1 MRSSPAR
8 SKTSR
13 LLATIR
19 CFWSASP
26 PPRPAAQS
34 AGGSP
39 PEPSERLAT
48 DGAQNS
54 DRYAF
59 RDQAGP
65 ASSLYGSGWPKPVSG
80 AERAGSSDGPDRLS
94 ANIEV
99 EL

>member
-1 MRSSPAR
+1 MRSFPAR
-8 SKTSR
+8 SITFR
-13 LLATIR
+13 ILATTR
-19 CFWSASP
+19 CFWSASR
-26 PPRPAAQS
+26 PRPAAQS

-80 AERAGSSDGPDRLS
+80 AERAGSSDRPDRLS